1 MNYEFPH
8 ITNISDVLPAIEG
21 RDEFIVAEKEGYTV
35 INYNVMMADTFPDVK
50 TIWKDYPMPESYTC
64 GCGIYVHPN
73 VIQPGAIHCSDC
85 LYVEEQNAKI
95 RRECR
100 GIIFDSKTG
109 DIIRRPFHKFFN
121 VNEREETQDHVID
134 LSRPH
139 AILEKLDGSMIAP
152 FWVGGDVG
160 KFIWGTKM
168 GETDVAKPVEAFVE
182 ANPNY
187 RMFMKQMLNRGMT
200 PIFEW
205 CSRKQRIVLDYKED
219 QLILTAVRNM
229 VTGEYM
235 SRDQM
240 EREAAN
246 AHIPVVR
253 QFEPQ
258 TDMKAFLEYVR
269 DLEDLEGF
277 VVRFDDGHM
286 LKLKCHWYLQI
297 HKAKEAI
304 LQDRNIVELI
314 LEEHLDDVKAHLPAE
329 DRDRLTQF
337 ENDLNTAVSNVI
349 QNCLDI
355 LYVAR
360 HEEKMDRKTFAIEVA
375 PTLCP
380 FIRPIIF
387 KNYDNTSMYSAPTVF
402 KDVCNT
408 IRNNLSRTVKY
419 EAIRDAWF
427 PGIQFNV

>member
-1 MNYEFPH
+1 MNYEFPL
-8 ITNISDVLPAIEG
+8 IRNISDVLPAITG
-21 RDEFIVAEKEGYTV
+21 RDEFVVAEKEGYTV
-35 INYNVMMADTFPDVK
+35 INYNVMMADTFPDVYSD
-50 TIWKDYPMPESYTC
+50 TGVV
-64 GCGIYVHPN
+64 GCIFKNGQWYN
-73 VIQPGAIHCSDC
+73 EA
-85 LYVEEQNAKI
+85 AAI

-121 VNEREETQDHVID
+121 VNEREETQDHAVD

-168 GETDVAKPVEAFVE
+168 GATDVAAPVEAFVE

-229 VTGEYM
+229 ITGEYM
-235 SRDQM
+235 SRSDM

-253 QFEPQ
+253 AFEPQ

-337 ENDLNTAVSNVI
+337 ENDINKAINITVSDIRI
-349 QNCLDI
+349 QLDSLI
-355 LYVAR
+355 RNGV
-360 HEEKMDRKTFAIEVA
+360 DRKTFATGRAQEIDGY
-375 PTLCP
+375 
-380 FIRPIIF
+380 IRPIIF
-387 KNYDNTSMYSAPTVF
+387 RLFGRTDVSKEEIRGL
-402 KDVCNT
+402 VCNT
-408 IRNNLSRTVKY
+408 LRNNLGRTTKY

-427 PGIQFNV
+427 PGIIFNV

>member
-1 MNYEFPH
+1 MNYEFP
-8 ITNISDVLPAIEG
+8 IIKNISDVLPAIEG
-21 RDEFIVAEKEGYTV
+21 RDEFVVAEKEGYTV
-35 INYNVMMADTFPDVK
+35 INYNVMMADTFPPVNVVHAD
-50 TIWKDYPMPESYTC
+50 IESY
-64 GCGIYVHPN
+64 GITPHG
-73 VIQPGAIHCSDC
+73 IQPKLNVAMSYDR
-85 LYVEEQNAKI
+85 NAAI

-152 FWVGGDVG
+152 FIVDG
-160 KFIWGTKM
+160 KMIWGTKM
-168 GETDVAKPVEAFVE
+168 GATDVAKPVEEFVKN
-182 ANPNY
+182 NPQY
-187 RMFMKQMLNRGMT
+187 IEFASDLIADGLT

-219 QLILTAVRNM
+219 QLILTAIRNM
-229 VTGEYM
+229 NTGEYRSFVWM
-235 SRDQM
+235 RAVSQGY
-240 EREAAN
+240 N
-246 AHIPVVR
+246 IPVVG

-277 VVRFDDGHM
+277 VIRFDDGHM
-286 LKLKCHWYLQI
+286 LKLKCHWYIQI

-337 ENDLNTAVSNVI
+337 ESNFWFDVARRVRLIGMKLDYLGDNVI
-349 QNCLDI
+349 
-355 LYVAR
+355 
-360 HEEKMDRKTFAIEVA
+360 DRKTFALDEKHSVGVDA
-375 PTLCP
+375 YM
-380 FIRPIIF
+380 RPIIF
-387 KNYDNTSMYSAPTVF
+387 KNFDTIASSD
-402 KDVCNT
+402 KILEDVRNT
-408 IRNNLSRTVKY
+408 IRNNLGRTAKY

-427 PGIQFNV
+427 PGVTYND

>member
-1 MNYEFPH
+1 MNYEFPF

-21 RDEFIVAEKEGYTV
+21 RDEFVVAEKEGYTV
-35 INYNVMMADTFPDVK
+35 INYNVMMADTFPDVCYMREVGMGLRLEG
-50 TIWKDYPMPESYTC
+50 DDLS
-64 GCGIYVHPN
+64 
-73 VIQPGAIHCSDC
+73 QPAPTAMALMRDK
-85 LYVEEQNAKI
+85 NAAI

-100 GIIFDSKTG
+100 GIIFDSATG

-121 VNEREETQDHVID
+121 VNEREETQDHVVD

-152 FWVGGDVG
+152 FIVDG
-160 KFIWGTKM
+160 KMIWGTKM
-168 GETDVAKPVEAFVE
+168 GATDVAKPVEEFVKNNPQYIE
-182 ANPNY
+182 FANLWI
-187 RMFMKQMLNRGMT
+187 KRGCT

-219 QLILTAVRNM
+219 QLILTAIRNM
-229 VTGEYM
+229 HTGQYM
-235 SRDQM
+235 TDDVMMKFGGLLSYGITD
-240 EREAAN
+240 
-246 AHIPVVR
+246 IPVVR
-253 QFEPQ
+253 AFEPQ
-258 TDMKAFLEYVR
+258 TVMKAFLDYVR

-314 LEEHLDDVKAHLPAE
+314 LDDKLDDVKAHLPAE

-337 ENDLNTAVSNVI
+337 ESHVNAMLALGAASISSTMFLIRNSNTERKNFALNHAEHYDQFTRAVSFRIWDDYSNE
-349 QNCLDI
+349 N
-355 LYVAR
+355 
-360 HEEKMDRKTFAIEVA
+360 
-375 PTLCP
+375 TL
-380 FIRPIIF
+380 RV
-387 KNYDNTSMYSAPTVF
+387 MREMV
-402 KDVCNT
+402 
-408 IRNNLSRTVKY
+408 RNNLTKTVKY

-427 PGIQFNV
+427 PGVIYNA